1 MAVSFGIVGLPNV
14 GKSTLFNLLTGSS
27 VKVSNYPFCT
37 TDHHDGMVPVQDERL
52 EKLRE
57 ILNPNDCIPA
67 AIRAVDIAG
76 LVKGASGGEGL
87 GNQFLAHIREVDVI
101 VHVLRAFQAPDIAH
115 VVGEIDPAAD
125 FGVVNT
131 ELVLADVDAVER
143 RIEKLQGKAGAG
155 EKDAVN
161 ENNILENALAKLNE
175 GKLLA
180 GESPP
185 ILADIGLH
193 SEVNLLST
201 KPQVV
206 VMNCDDYDSKVPE
219 MPGLS
224 VVTVPVTM
232 EAELAS
238 MSEAE
243 RSEFLQ
249 GMARTELAVVS
260 LVREAYNALK
270 LITFYT
276 TANDILQA
284 WPVPDGTSAPG
295 AAGRIHTDMEKKFVR
310 AGIVTFNDLV
320 KYGDVASTRS
330 EGHLRTEGKDY
341 VVRDGDVM
349 EVIF

>member
-27 VKVSNYPFCT
+27 VKISNYPFCT
-37 TDHHDGMVPVQDERL
+37 TDHHDGMVPVRDERL
-52 EKLRE
+52 EKLRG

-101 VHVLRAFQAPDIAH
+101 VHVLRAFQPPDMAH

-131 ELVLADVDAVER
+131 ELILSDIDAVER
-143 RIEKLQGKAGAG
+143 RIKNLQGKAGAG

-161 ENNILENALAKLNE
+161 ENNVLEHALAKLNE
-175 GKLLA
+175 GKLLT
-180 GESPP
+180 GEP
-185 ILADIGLH
+185 ILTDIGLH

-219 MPGLS
+219 MPGLP
-224 VVTVPVTM
+224 VVAVPVTM

-260 LVREAYNALK
+260 LVREAYNALG

-284 WPVPDGTSAPG
+284 WPVPDGTTAHK

-310 AGIVTFNDLV
+310 AGIVTFEDLV
-320 KYGDVASTRS
+320 KCGNVASARS
-330 EGHLRTEGKDY
+330 EGLLRTEGKDY

>member
-37 TDHHDGMVPVQDERL
+37 TDYHDGMVPVQDERL
-52 EKLRE
+52 EKLRG

-87 GNQFLAHIREVDVI
+87 GNQFLAHIREADVI

-115 VVGEIDPAAD
+115 VVGEIDPSAD

-131 ELVLADVDAVER
+131 ELVLADIDAVER
-143 RIEKLQGKAGAG
+143 RIEKLQGKARAG
-155 EKDAVN
+155 EKDAVS
-161 ENNILENALAKLNE
+161 ENDLLEHALAKLNE

-180 GESPP
+180 GEP

-219 MPGLS
+219 MPGLP
-224 VVTVPVTM
+224 VVAVPVTM

-249 GMARTELAVVS
+249 GMARTELAIVS
-260 LVREAYNALK
+260 LVREAYNALG

-284 WPVPDGTSAPG
+284 WPVPDGTTASQ

-310 AGIVTFNDLV
+310 AGIATFEDLV
-320 KYGDVASTRS
+320 KCGNVASARS
-330 EGHLRTEGKDY
+330 EGLLRTEGKDY

-349 EVIF
+349 EVMF